1 MHGRVV
7 NISSSP
13 MMVVGEGDIL
23 AEWCIVERVVA
34 CGRRQKQGKGK
45 KTRKEGG
52 DIFEKGG
59 FFFERGSLNITM
71 LGKVI
76 FLKQMAERKSLEFNN
91 EDDNLEE
98 RYRVVLGCTVD
109 ICQ

>member
-1 MHGRVV
+1 
-7 NISSSP
+7 

-59 FFFERGSLNITM
+59 FSLNGEGKFFERWRRHYGGF
-71 LGKVI
+71 LGAI
-76 FLKQMAERKSLEFNN
+76 WFERREPEGKRE
-91 EDDNLEE
+91 
-98 RYRVVLGCTVD
+98 
-109 ICQ
+109 

>member
-1 MHGRVV
+1 M
-7 NISSSP
+7 SP
-13 MMVVGEGDIL
+13 GGPMVEQLAQIL
-23 AEWCIVERVVA
+23 THFHS
-34 CGRRQKQGKGK
+34 KNL
-45 KTRKEGG
+45 
-52 DIFEKGG
+52 
-59 FFFERGSLNITM
+59 SLNITM